1 MSGSLNQASI
11 LVMLKEN
18 PHDHVLFK
26 ARLDEL
32 EEVAKAVGY
41 NVKDRIV
48 QTRIKPDPKY
58 FIGSGKVDEITELA
72 EKEGISHLI
81 FWNIISSRQ
90 KYDVEAATGMS
101 VKDRSDLILELFSQN
116 AHTTEAKLQI
126 ELAKMKKLFPYER
139 YKAWVRLQRERPGF
153 HSSGEYAYHSRVKQ
167 LQKTIKNTEGKLED
181 ILRRKRNEIQNR
193 KEIGKLVTITGFYNA
208 GKTTLFNLLTEESKP
223 VSNIP
228 FTTLASKVSQAKGVL
243 ITDTIG
249 FVQDMDDLKELIT
262 SFKPTLEDIRMADL
276 VLCMIDISDDP
287 IILERKLKE
296 AIKILGELEVPPHRI
311 LILLNKIDLLNERD
325 VKEHLEMVRKYGYNF
340 RPISAHTKEGI
351 EELSHTL
358 EELGK
363 VTEKVES

>member
-1 MSGSLNQASI
+1 MSESMNSTSI

-32 EEVAKAVGY
+32 EEVVKAVGY
-41 NVKDRIV
+41 NVNDRIV

-58 FIGSGKVDEITELA
+58 FIGSGKVEELA
-72 EKEGISHLI
+72 DIAENDSVSHLI

-90 KYDVEAATGMS
+90 KYDIEVVTGMN

-139 YKAWVRLQRERPGF
+139 YKAWIRLQRERPGF
-153 HSSGEYAYHSRVKQ
+153 QSAGEYAYHSRVKQ
-167 LQKTIKNTEGKLED
+167 LQKTIKNTERKLED
-181 ILRRKRNEIQNR
+181 VMKKKENEIKSR

-228 FTTLASKVSQAKGVL
+228 FTTLASKVSNAKGVL

-249 FVQDMDDLKELIT
+249 FVQDMDDLKEFIT
-262 SFKPTLEDIRMADL
+262 SFKPTLEDIRMADM

-296 AIKILGELEVPPHRI
+296 AIKILGELEVSPHRI
-311 LILLNKIDLLNERD
+311 LILLNKIDLMDQKEVEERLD
-325 VKEHLEMVRKYGYNF
+325 VVRKYGYNF
-340 RPISAHTKEGI
+340 RLISANSGEGI

-363 VTEKVES
+363 ITEKVES